1 MNVEERKFRREVRI
15 LDKVYWG
22 KTVNMF
28 FQVFLDREA
37 NSDRDRFKIM
47 MRLTKSQDGKKVGE
61 TVVKLNTQ
69 ELGLLYTYL
78 IGGEIPEN
86 YKEKGTGALI
96 FKHWIDTEEGKKVK
110 KAIRFYLDDSEDKK
124 GTLLISISDYT
135 EVIVGKSKKPHVYHK
150 RLLQEEI
157 PQFKMLIGNTINLI
171 DQFTMMIN
179 IFNKYFIY
187 RVRDILNG
195 GGYTGRNTPISAEE
209 SDDSEEEEEIPFDSD
224 F

>member
-1 MNVEERKFRREVRI
+1 MEERKFRREVRI

-61 TVVKLNTQ
+61 TIVKLNTQ

-78 IGGEIPEN
+78 IGGELPEN

-96 FKHWIDTEEGKKVK
+96 LKHWVNTDEGKKVK
-110 KAIRFYLDDSEDKK
+110 KAIRFYIDDSGEKK

-135 EVIVGKSKKPHVYHK
+135 EVIAGKSKKPHVYHK
-150 RLLQEEI
+150 RLLQEEV
-157 PQFKMLIGNTINLI
+157 PLFKMLVGNTINLI
-171 DQFTMMIN
+171 DQFTVMIN

-187 RVRDILNG
+187 RVRDIVNG
-195 GGYTGRNTPISAEE
+195 YSGSTGGTSEE
-209 SDDSEEEEEIPFDSD
+209 PADETADSEDEEIPFDSD